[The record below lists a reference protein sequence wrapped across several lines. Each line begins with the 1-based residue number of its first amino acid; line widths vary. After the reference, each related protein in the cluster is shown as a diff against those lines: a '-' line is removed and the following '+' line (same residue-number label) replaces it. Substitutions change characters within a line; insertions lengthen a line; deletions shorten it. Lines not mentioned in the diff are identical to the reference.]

1 MEFREL
7 QFLQFMKNVHLVVS
21 FQQPRIKESK
31 FHVLITRLLS
41 IRLCTRPV
49 PRYLRVFERVSRT

>member
-7 QFLQFMKNVHLVVS
+7 QFLQFMKIVHLVVS
-21 FQQPRIKESK
+21 FQQPRTKESK

-49 PRYLRVFERVSRT
+49 PRYL